1 MSKAIKLRVLIDFV
15 EDDVFRDI
23 QVRSDQTFDVLHKSI
38 QDAFQFDNQHM
49 ASFYM
54 STDNWEK
61 GQEVTLMDMAQ
72 ADVPLMSETLLEDYL
87 DAPGQKMLYVFDFM
101 LMWCFFVEVVAIG
114 PLDPEAEYPLIAV
127 THGVAPE
134 QYSKEPPNLAGDEM
148 VAGATYDDPNEDG
161 NVMDLDSMFNDFDD
175 PTRYN

>member
-1 MSKAIKLRVLIDFV
+1 MSKAIKLRVLIDYV
-15 EDDVFRDI
+15 EDDVVRDI

-38 QDAFQFDNQHM
+38 QDAFHFDNQHM

-61 GQEVTLMDMAQ
+61 GQEVTLMDMTEGGT
-72 ADVPLMSETLLEDYL
+72 PIMSETLLEDYL

-114 PLDPEAEYPLIAV
+114 PTDPEAEYPLISV
-127 THGVAPE
+127 THGVAPD
-134 QYSKEPPNLAGDEM
+134 QYSKEPPMMTGDEM
-148 VAGATYDDPNEDG
+148 VAGMANDDPNEDG
-161 NVMDLDSMFNDFDD
+161 NVMDVDSLFNDLDD
-175 PTRYN
+175 PTRFN